1 MCIRLVG
8 QEVTTVPSLKTLTLS
23 MLLLIGVVLS
33 ASADSIDLS
42 TPGVTTLPC
51 PTCGGKYVYT
61 NSGGT
66 LSYSNGFTLTGSTLV
81 SVFGLKGGF
90 VTGNLGTVT
99 FTTPPLLTGNIQ
111 TGGTFGTGG
120 KLIVRANG
128 NGGFPA
134 GKMLFNSYFGGGTWT
149 METLPDGT
157 HQYVLADQ
165 VGPFRSIQITLN
177 TGTGFFTGSV
187 GLKGGVTAVPEPSA
201 LGFVGTGLAAIA
213 ALCRKKAIVH

>member
-1 MCIRLVG
+1 MP
-8 QEVTTVPSLKTLTLS
+8 TLKTLLLS
-23 MLLLIGVVLS
+23 VLLVIGLALS
-33 ASADSIDLS
+33 ASASSIDVL
-42 TPGVTTLPC
+42 TPSVTTLPC

-66 LSYSNGFTLTGSTLV
+66 LTYSNGFTLTGSTLV
-81 SVFGLKGGF
+81 AVFGRGGGL

-111 TGGTFGTGG
+111 SGGTFGTGG

-134 GKMLFNSYFGGGTWT
+134 GSMLFNSYFGGGSWT

-165 VGPFRSIQITLN
+165 VGPFRSVQITLN

-187 GLKGGVTAVPEPSA
+187 GLAGGVTAVPEPA
-201 LGFVGTGLAAIA
+201 TLAFVGTGLAAIA
-213 ALCRKKAIVH
+213 ALRRKKFISS

>member
-1 MCIRLVG
+1 MHKLVG
-8 QEVTTVPSLKTLTLS
+8 HEVTALPSLKTLTLS
-23 MLLLIGVVLS
+23 MLIVVSLALA
-33 ASADSIDLS
+33 ASADTIDLLS
-42 TPGVTTLPC
+42 SGVTTLPC

-66 LSYSNGFTLTGSTLV
+66 LTYSNGFTLTGSTLV
-81 SVFGLKGGF
+81 SVFGLAGGF

-99 FTTPPLLTGNIQ
+99 FITPPLSSGNIQ

-120 KLIVRANG
+120 KLIITANG

-157 HQYVLADQ
+157 HQYVLADL
-165 VGPFRSIQITLN
+165 VGPFRSVQITLN

-201 LGFVGTGLAAIA
+201 LGFVATGLATIA
-213 ALCRKKAIVH
+213 ALCRRKLISL

>member
-1 MCIRLVG
+1 MS
-8 QEVTTVPSLKTLTLS
+8 SLKTLSLS
-23 MLLLIGVVLS
+23 ILLVVGLALS
-33 ASADSIDLS
+33 ASASSIDLL
-42 TPGVTTLPC
+42 TPSLTTLPC

-66 LSYSNGFTLTGSTLV
+66 LTYSNGFTLTGSTLV
-81 SVFGLKGGF
+81 AVFGRGGGL
-90 VTGNLGTVT
+90 VTGILGSVT
-99 FTTPPLLTGNIQ
+99 FTSPALLTGNIQ

-157 HQYVLADQ
+157 HQYVLANL
-165 VGPFRSIQITLN
+165 VGPFRSVQITLN
-177 TGTGFFTGSV
+177 TGTGFFNGSA
-187 GLKGGVTAVPEPSA
+187 GLAGGVTAVPEPATLA
-201 LGFVGTGLAAIA
+201 LAGAGLAAIA
-213 ALCRKKAIVH
+213 ALCRKKIISS